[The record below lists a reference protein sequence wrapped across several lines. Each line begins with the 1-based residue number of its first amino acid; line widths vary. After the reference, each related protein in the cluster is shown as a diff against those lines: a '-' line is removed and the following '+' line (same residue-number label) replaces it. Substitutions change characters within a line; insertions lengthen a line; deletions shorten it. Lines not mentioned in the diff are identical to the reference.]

1 MKKLCFAFAFTL
13 VPMLA
18 HAQADSIAPNASNMS
33 TQSAVEFAK
42 GMKAGWNVGNSLE
55 ATGGETNWGNPK
67 ISQLLIDSV
76 KAAGFNAI
84 RLPVA
89 WSRFS
94 NASTYKIDSGWMVRV
109 ETVVNY
115 ALKRDLYVIL
125 NEHWDGGW
133 LQPTKAAQP
142 EANKRLAA
150 IWKQVAVHF
159 RDYGDKLLFA
169 GTNEVM
175 VDGDYGTPTTEYVDV
190 QNGYNQVF
198 VKTVRSTGGRNS
210 YRYLVVQGFNT
221 NIDHAVSFL
230 KIPGDEAKNR
240 LMVEVHFYD
249 PYDFTLKELSTI
261 TQWGANATDPAKVA
275 SWGNESN
282 VDTQFGKMKSTFADK
297 GYPVIIGEYGA
308 ISRTTVPDHAKYRLA
323 WDKYV
328 TESAAKNGLVPFYW
342 DNGGTK
348 DLTFGLFAR
357 STGKQA
363 YPDIVN
369 AIVNAAGGTAS
380 VGAARAGHSL
390 EIRVSRN
397 SGGIAIENLGARS
410 MTGSVLDA
418 GGRVLG
424 SIRIKPGTHTY
435 AVGAPGPGLRVLVID
450 DATQAIRHSWVQT
463 D

>member
-18 HAQADSIAPNASNMS
+18 HAQADSIAPDASNMS

-89 WSRFS
+89 WSHFS
-94 NASTYKIDSGWMVRV
+94 NAATFTIDPTWMARV
-109 ETVVNY
+109 DEVVNY
-115 ALKRDLYVIL
+115 ALKRDMYVIL

-133 LQPTKAAQP
+133 LQPTKAAQTA
-142 EANKRLAA
+142 ANKRLAA

-159 RDYGDKLLFA
+159 RNYGDKLIFA

-175 VDGDYGTPTTEYVDV
+175 VDGDYGTPTAEYVEV
-190 QNGYNQVF
+190 QNGYNQLF
-198 VKTVRSTGGRNS
+198 VKTVRATGGRNA

-221 NIDHAVSFL
+221 NISHALSFL
-230 KIPGDEAKNR
+230 KIPADPAKNR

-249 PYDFTLKELSTI
+249 PYDFTLKESSSI
-261 TQWGANATDPAKVA
+261 TQWGASATDPAKVA

-282 VDTQFGKMKSTFADK
+282 VDTQFGKMKTSFGDK

-308 ISRTTVPDHAKYRLA
+308 IARTSVPDHAKYRLA
-323 WDKYV
+323 WNKYV

-342 DNGGTK
+342 DNGGTG
-348 DLTFGLFAR
+348 DLSLGVFSR
-357 STGKQA
+357 STGRQV
-363 YPDIVN
+363 YPDIVK
-369 AIVNAAGGTAS
+369 AIVKAAGGTAS
-380 VGAARAGHSL
+380 TREGLSNRPIGHRISQA
-390 EIRVSRN
+390 
-397 SGGIAIENLGARS
+397 SGRLSIQNPGENAV
-410 MTGSVLDA
+410 TGSVLDA
-418 GGRVLG
+418 GGRLLT
-424 SIRIKPGTHTY
+424 SIRIVPGTQTY
-435 AVGAPGPGLRVLVID
+435 AVVAPGRGVRIL
-450 DATQAIRHSWVQT
+450 AIEDGSRSVRYSWVQT
-463 D
+463 H